1 MGGIKEIEPRGGS
14 LSKRWDVA
22 TVLGHLFSFIFCR
35 ASFPVLS
42 HPITTL
48 LPPAT
53 LPTGEEQRA
62 PSQNPLPV
70 PPAQSPSCLCT
81 FATSISTSTLT
92 GIILCHVHRDQ
103 TGFISR

>member
-1 MGGIKEIEPRGGS
+1 MGGTKEIEPRGGS

-22 TVLGHLFSFIFCR
+22 TFFGEVIFCW

-42 HPITTL
+42 HPITAL

-70 PPAQSPSCLCT
+70 PLAQSPSCLFT
-81 FATSISTSTLT
+81 IATSISTSTLT